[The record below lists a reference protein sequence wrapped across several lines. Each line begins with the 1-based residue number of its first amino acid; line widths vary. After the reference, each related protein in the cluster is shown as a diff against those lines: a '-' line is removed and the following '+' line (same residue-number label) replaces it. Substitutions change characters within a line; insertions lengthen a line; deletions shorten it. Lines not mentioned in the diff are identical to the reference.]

1 MTPFQS
7 FWQGGFEGA
16 DHINPHGLRLS
27 MNAANAHISR
37 CNEDYANLSRF
48 GIQTVRESIGWR
60 LAESNVKQHRKNLS
74 ERMYHAQ
81 QHNIQINWTLCHY
94 GWPENL
100 PLFSSEFIARFA
112 EWSYQIADYLRPFY
126 LQPPVYSP
134 INEISF
140 LSWGISVGLFP
151 AGHDERVRD
160 PDAVKQQLVRTAL
173 AACHAIKAAD
183 TRARFLHCDPIIHL
197 VADQSDDPSHKHAAV
212 MNQAQFQAWD
222 MLAGRTHAEL
232 GGAPALLD
240 MVGVNYYHSNQWE
253 ASSGLPLAWHLGDAR
268 RVPLHSMLT
277 TVYQR
282 YNTPLLLAETSHVGS
297 GRAAWL
303 NDITAQVAQAQLKGV
318 EVTGICLYPIL
329 DRPLWEDPQHWPQA
343 GLWDVQ
349 CDGVDP
355 DARVL
360 HHSYAQT
367 LLQCQRQ
374 LQRFQSFLL
383 RDEQPK
389 ESAMHNQTL
398 IVFSH
403 LRWEFVYQ
411 RPQHLMS
418 RLAQH
423 YRVIFIEEPIWHNGE
438 PYLKHVEAAANV
450 KVVVP
455 HSNVEAPGFHDRQI
469 AVLQP
474 LLAELIEDN
483 MRPLV
488 WFYTPMALPLLAG
501 FKPAAIIYDCMD
513 ELSAFEKAPL
523 QLRQRESALLKC
535 ADLVFTGGSSLY
547 EAKKNRHD
555 AVYCFPSSVD
565 AAHFEQ
571 ARDRSNGHPLQQTL
585 PSQRLGYYGVIDER
599 LDLVLIASLADAHP
613 DWQIIMVGPVVKIDP
628 QTLPQRE
635 NIYWF
640 GQQPYAAL
648 PHFLADWDVC
658 LMPFAL
664 NEATRYISPTKVLEY
679 MAAGLPIV
687 SSAIPDVVQHY
698 THLVSIADSHQHFI
712 TLCAQALQYTTQ
724 QQQSLAASMAAVVAH
739 TSWDQTAE
747 SMYALI
753 AQKTLSENAAS
764 TERFSRVPAENT
776 RAPLTTTHAEC
787 LILGGG
793 PTGLSAAYHYG
804 KNAVLLEK
812 QARTGGWC
820 RSIHDRGFTFDHA
833 GHIMF
838 TNDPYVLKLY
848 DLLLGDNQHWQAREA
863 WVYSHDV
870 YTRYPFQSALHGL
883 PVNVITECVLG
894 AVEAR
899 YGLAVANESEQGKN
913 ELLHED
919 CCADGGMNDIQCRVT
934 PVIEPT
940 ENFERFIY
948 STWGKG
954 IAEHFAIPY
963 NRKLWKIPLTEMETS
978 WLGGRVPL
986 PDLSQIITGALAPL
1000 AKQLGPNARFGYPL
1014 VGGFQAL
1021 MDGFL
1026 PLLTGQLHTEAEIV
1040 NIDPQTRTVELT
1052 NGQYYRYQQL
1062 ISTLPLPELI
1072 RLIGSHAPALILS
1085 AAQAL
1090 RHVSVRCVNLGIDRA
1105 DLSDKHWIYYPGN
1118 TVFHR
1123 IFLQGNASPHC
1134 NPEGGF
1140 GLTCEMT
1147 YCPEYP
1153 LPLEGEALI
1162 QRCIEDCIRV
1172 GLFSENDK
1180 ILCAHQVDMPYAYV
1194 VYDHQRRKNV
1204 SLIREWLQHQ
1214 DIILSGR
1221 YSEWEYY
1228 NSDHAFLAGKR
1239 AAEAATSKLLSQ
1251 KSSA

>member
-27 MNAANAHISR
+27 MNDANAHATR
-37 CNEDYANLSRF
+37 CEEDYANLHRF
-48 GIQTVRESIGWR
+48 GIRTVRESLGWR
-60 LAESNVKQHRKNLS
+60 LAGAD
-74 ERMYHAQ
+74 AQ
-81 QHNIQINWTLCHY
+81 RQRQRLREKMQIALQHNIQINWTLCHY
-94 GWPENL
+94 GWPEEL
-100 PLFSSEFIARFA
+100 SLFSADFIERFA
-112 EWSYQIADYLRPFY
+112 AWNFDVADFLRPFY
-126 LQPPVYSP
+126 HQPPVYSP

-140 LSWGISVGLFP
+140 LSWGISVGLFA
-151 AGHDERVRD
+151 AGDDARVKD
-160 PDAVKQQLVRTAL
+160 PDAVKQQLVRAAL
-173 AACHAIKAAD
+173 AACHAITAAD
-183 TRARFLHCDPIIHL
+183 SRARFLHCDPIIHL
-197 VADQSDDPSHKHAAV
+197 VVDQPDDACRAHAAV

-222 MLAGRTHAEL
+222 MLAGRTHPEL
-232 GGAPALLD
+232 GGSPELLD
-240 MVGVNYYHSNQWE
+240 LVGVNYYHGNQWE
-253 ASSGLPLAWHLGDAR
+253 AGSGLPLAWHLGDAR
-268 RVPLHSMLT
+268 RAPLHRLLSD
-277 TVYQR
+277 VYQR
-282 YNTPLLLAETSHVGS
+282 YQRPLLLAETSHVGS

-303 NDITAQVAQAQLKGV
+303 KDISAQVAQAQLQGV
-318 EVTGICLYPIL
+318 EITGICLYPII

-343 GLWDVQ
+343 GLWDVRY
-349 CDGVDP
+349 DGDDP
-355 DARVL
+355 AARML
-360 HHSYAQT
+360 HLSYAQT

-383 RDEQPK
+383 RGEQPK

-411 RPQHLMS
+411 RPQHLLS

-423 YRVIFIEEPIWHNGE
+423 YRVIFIEEPVWYSGE
-438 PYLKHVEAAANV
+438 PYLKQYAAGANIS
-450 KVVVP
+450 VVVP
-455 HSNVEAPGFHDRQI
+455 HSNVDAPGFHDSQI
-469 AVLQP
+469 AILQP
-474 LLAELIEDN
+474 LLAELMAEN
-483 MRPLV
+483 SRPLV

-501 FKPAAIIYDCMD
+501 VTPAAIIYDCMD

-523 QLRQRESALLKC
+523 QLRQRESALMNC

-547 EAKKNRHD
+547 EAKKNRHP

-571 ARDRSNGHPLQQTL
+571 ALDRSNGHPLQQTL

-599 LDLVLIASLADAHP
+599 LDLTLIARLADTHP

-628 QTLPQRE
+628 LTLPQRE

-698 THLVSIADSHQHFI
+698 SHLVGIADSHQHFI
-712 TLCAQALQYTTQ
+712 TLCEQALRHSPQ
-724 QQQSLAASMAAVVAH
+724 QQQQLAAGMAAVVAN
-739 TSWDQTAE
+739 TSWDKTADA
-747 SMYALI
+747 MAALM
-753 AQKTLSENAAS
+753 AQKVHTENAETAQ
-764 TERFSRVPAENT
+764 RFSPVSAET
-776 RAPLTTTHAEC
+776 RAPLPASNVEC
-787 LILGGG
+787 LIVGGG

-804 KNAVLLEK
+804 KEAVLLEK

-848 DLLLGDNQHWQAREA
+848 DLLLGENQHWQAREA

-883 PVNVITECVLG
+883 PVKVITECVLG
-894 AVEAR
+894 AIEAR
-899 YGLAVANESEQGKN
+899 YGLAGANASGQGKTQA
-913 ELLHED
+913 LHED
-919 CCADGGMNDIQCRVT
+919 CCADGGLNDVQCQVT
-934 PVIEPT
+934 PVIEPA

-963 NRKLWKIPLTEMETS
+963 NRKLWKIPLAEMETS

-986 PDLSQIITGALAPL
+986 PDLNQIITGALAPL

-1026 PLLTGQLHTEAEIV
+1026 PHLTAQLHTEAEIV
-1040 NIDPQTRTVELT
+1040 KVIPRARTVELAD
-1052 NGQYYRYQQL
+1052 GQHYRYQQL

-1072 RLIGSHAPALILS
+1072 RLIGSDAPAAVQR
-1085 AAQAL
+1085 AAQGL
-1090 RHVSVRCVNLGIDRA
+1090 RHVSVRCVNLGIDRP
-1105 DLSDKHWIYYPGN
+1105 DLSDKHWIYYPGDS
-1118 TVFHR
+1118 VFHR
-1123 IFLQGNASPHC
+1123 VFLQGNASPHC
-1134 NPEGGF
+1134 NPAGGF

-1153 LPLEGEALI
+1153 LPLDGEALI
-1162 QRCIEDCIRV
+1162 QRCIDDCIRV
-1172 GLFSENDK
+1172 GLFNENDRV
-1180 ILCAHQVDMPYAYV
+1180 ICANQVDMPYAYV

-1204 SLIREWLQHQ
+1204 SLIRDWLLLQ
-1214 DIILSGR
+1214 DITLAGR

-1239 AAEAATSKLLSQ
+1239 AAEAVASRLIAQ

>member
-1 MTPFQS
+1 MTPFHS

-16 DHINPHGLRLS
+16 DHINPQGLRLS
-27 MNAANAHISR
+27 MNAANAHASR
-37 CNEDYANLSRF
+37 CNEDYASLQRF

-60 LAESNVKQHRKNLS
+60 LAESDAKQRQHLS
-74 ERMYHAQ
+74 EKMHFAQ
-81 QHNIQINWTLCHY
+81 RHNIQINWTLCHY
-94 GWPENL
+94 GWPEDL
-100 PLFSSEFIARFA
+100 PLFSPEFITRFA
-112 EWSYQIADYLRPFY
+112 EWSFHISDFLRPFY
-126 LQPPVYSP
+126 HQPPVYSP

-140 LSWGISVGLFP
+140 LSWGISVGLFH
-151 AGHDERVRD
+151 AGDDARVRD
-160 PDAVKQQLVRTAL
+160 PDAVKQQLVRAAL
-173 AACHAIKAAD
+173 AACHAMKAAD
-183 TRARFLHCDPIIHL
+183 GRARFLHCDPIIHL
-197 VADQSDDPSHKHAAV
+197 VADQFDAAGGEHAAV

-222 MLAGRTHAEL
+222 MLAGRTHEEL
-232 GGAPALLD
+232 GGTPVLLD
-240 MVGVNYYHSNQWE
+240 MVGVNYYHGNQWE
-253 ASSGLPLAWHLGDAR
+253 AASGLPLAWHLGDAR
-268 RVPLHSMLT
+268 RVPLHRLLT
-277 TVYQR
+277 TVYHR
-282 YNTPLLLAETSHVGS
+282 YHTPLLLAETSHVGS
-297 GRAAWL
+297 GRSAWL
-303 NDITAQVAQAQLKGV
+303 NDITAQVAHAQLKGV
-318 EVTGICLYPIL
+318 EIAGICLYPII

-343 GLWDVQ
+343 GLWDVKHVG
-349 CDGVDP
+349 DDP
-355 DARVL
+355 SARIL
-360 HHSYAQT
+360 HLSYAQT

-374 LQRFQSFLL
+374 LQRFHSFLL
-383 RDEQPK
+383 RREQLK
-389 ESAMHNQTL
+389 ESAMLNQTL

-423 YRVIFIEEPIWHNGE
+423 YQVIFIEEPVWHSGE
-438 PYLKHVEAAANV
+438 PYLKCDEVAANLT
-450 KVVVP
+450 VVVP
-455 HSNVEAPGFHDRQI
+455 HSNADAPGFHDSQI
-469 AVLQP
+469 AILQP
-474 LLAELIEDN
+474 LLAELMAQN
-483 MRPLV
+483 TRPLV

-501 FKPAAIIYDCMD
+501 LKPAAIIYDCMD
-513 ELSAFEKAPL
+513 ELSAFDKAPL
-523 QLRQRESALLKC
+523 QLRQRESALLSR

-599 LDLVLIASLADAHP
+599 LDLALIASLADAHP

-628 QTLPQRE
+628 LTLPQRE
-635 NIYWF
+635 NIHWF

-679 MAAGLPIV
+679 MAAGLPVI

-698 THLVSIADSHQHFI
+698 AQLVSIADSHQQFI
-712 TLCAQALQYTTQ
+712 ALCAEALQRTPQ
-724 QQQSLAASMAAVVAH
+724 QQQALAASMTAVVAN
-739 TSWDQTAE
+739 TSWDKTADA
-747 SMYALI
+747 MVALM
-753 AQKTLSENAAS
+753 AQKTRAEEKVANESIDRD
-764 TERFSRVPAENT
+764 TAENS
-776 RAPLTTTHAEC
+776 RAPLSTTHAEC

-812 QARTGGWC
+812 QVRTGGWC
-820 RSIHDRGFTFDHA
+820 RSIHDSGFTFDHA

-838 TNDPYVLKLY
+838 TNDPYVLRLY

-883 PVNVITECVLG
+883 PLNVISECVLG
-894 AVEAR
+894 AIEAR
-899 YGLAVANESEQGKN
+899 YGLTGSNEPEQGKT
-913 ELLHED
+913 ELLYED

-1014 VGGFQAL
+1014 IGGFQAL

-1026 PLLTGQLHTEAEIV
+1026 PHLTAQLHTEAEIV
-1040 NIDPQTRTVELT
+1040 KIVPLARTVKLA
-1052 NGQYYRYQQL
+1052 NGQHYRYQQL

-1072 RLIGSHAPALILS
+1072 RLIGSDVPASIQS

-1090 RHVSVRCVNLGIDRA
+1090 RHVSVRCVNMGIDRA
-1105 DLSDKHWIYYPGN
+1105 NISDKHWIYYPGD

-1147 YCPEYP
+1147 YCPDYP

-1162 QRCIEDCIRV
+1162 QRCIDDCIRV
-1172 GLFSENDK
+1172 GLFSENDRV
-1180 ILCAHQVDMPYAYV
+1180 ICAHQVDMPYAYV

-1204 SLIREWLQHQ
+1204 SLIRDWLQQQ
-1214 DIILSGR
+1214 DITLSGR

-1239 AAEAATSKLLSQ
+1239 AAESVASKLISH